1 MNALNIDVIGGAI
14 AGPAAAY
21 ALAREGH
28 NVTVHEQ
35 LMRSDLASQQILGM
49 DPHVWDI
56 VRSAGLDPDSRS
68 IPNVYHIYGT
78 RHSFRSPYH
87 YVPWLGWHDMLVSAG
102 TALGVRYSYG
112 HHVRPEEMTGDYV
125 IDATGIA
132 GAARDRLPFT
142 YSGRVIYR
150 GRSPLPVHGEFTVF
164 QDSVTAFAGG
174 DDRQGECNWQLYA
187 TRPQPAQMR
196 TVPADMPPEVTRLPP
211 GLRHIVQSTPAVL
224 VTPLSFWS
232 ERPHMRGMSGG
243 VRNERMLMIGDV
255 LGAIAPATT
264 SGAALATLEGLAC
277 PVLLAGGSQA
287 AKLEREFLARR
298 SFVLALGKTLSRPEI
313 GGNHEDP
320 HFVMHEKMIYGGL

>member
-1 MNALNIDVIGGAI
+1 VF
-14 AGPAAAY
+14 
-21 ALAREGH
+21 
-28 NVTVHEQ
+28 EQ
-35 LMRSDLASQQILGM
+35 LMPEDLVSQQILGM

-56 VRSAGLDPDSRS
+56 VRAAGLDPDSRS

-78 RHSFRSPYH
+78 KGSYRSPYH
-87 YVPWLGWHDMLVSAG
+87 YVPWLGWHDMLVQAG
-102 TALGVRYSYG
+102 EAAGVRYEYG
-112 HHVRPEEMTGDYV
+112 KHVRPSEATGDYV

-132 GAARDRLPFT
+132 GAARDKISFT

-174 DDRQGECNWQLYA
+174 DDKQGECNWQLYA

-196 TVPADMPPEVTRLPP
+196 TVPATLPPEADRLPP
-211 GLRHIVQSTPAVL
+211 RLRQIVQSTPAIV

-232 ERPHMRGMSGG
+232 ERPHMMQPCG
-243 VRNERMLMIGDV
+243 RMLMIGDV

-264 SGAALATLEGLAC
+264 SGAALAVLEGLDA
-277 PVLLAGGSQA
+277 PVLLAGGPA
-287 AKLEREFLARR
+287 AAEAERACMKRREYVLE
-298 SFVLALGKTLSRPEI
+298 LGATLSRPEI

-320 HFVMHEKMIYGGL
+320 QFVMHEQMIYGGL

>member
-1 MNALNIDVIGGAI
+1 MSSIDIIGGAI
-14 AGPAAAY
+14 AGPAAGY
-21 ALAREGH
+21 ALARAGH

-35 LMRSDLASQQILGM
+35 LMPEDLVSQQILGV

-56 VRSAGLDPDSRS
+56 MRAAGLDPERYS
-68 IPNVYHIYGT
+68 IPNMYHIFGT
-78 RHSFRSPYH
+78 KHSSRSPYH
-87 YVPWLGWHDMLVSAG
+87 YVPWLGFHDMLVSAG
-102 TALGVRYSYG
+102 TAAGVRYIYG
-112 HHVRPEEMTGDYV
+112 SHVRPSDLSADYV

-150 GRSPLPVHGEFTVF
+150 GRSPMPVHGEFTVF

-174 DDRQGECNWQLYA
+174 DDKNGQCNWQLYA

-196 TVPADMPPEVTRLPP
+196 TMPATMPPEADLLPFK
-211 GLRHIVQSTPAVL
+211 LRSIVQSTPDVL

-232 ERPHMRGMSGG
+232 ERPHMRGMTGG
-243 VRNERMLMIGDV
+243 MRNERMLMIGDV

-264 SGAALATLEGLAC
+264 AGASLATLEGLET
-277 PVLLAGGSQA
+277 PVLLAGGPAA
-287 AKLEREFLARR
+287 AKAEHDCLVRRQYVLTLGATLA
-298 SFVLALGKTLSRPEI
+298 RPEI

-320 HFVMHEKMIYGGL
+320 HFVMHEQMIYGGL